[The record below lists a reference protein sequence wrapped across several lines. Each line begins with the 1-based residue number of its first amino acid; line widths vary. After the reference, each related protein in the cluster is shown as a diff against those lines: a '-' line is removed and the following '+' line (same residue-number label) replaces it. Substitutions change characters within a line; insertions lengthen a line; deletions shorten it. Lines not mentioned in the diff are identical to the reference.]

1 MMQLRMQKKIWGGNL
16 PESRREKQNLCW
28 IDAQRSSFDYLLSFA
43 KTLLDINSLFLREA
57 EAKEYEDE
65 DGYIEYSNEDSD
77 EDEDEEEYDEEDE
90 EEEEF
95 EYEYSDEGEDEE
107 EFDSEEF
114 EDDREEE
121 NKGWSFRGK
130 LEWLVLIK
138 LNPILPC

>member
-28 IDAQRSSFDYLLSFA
+28 IDAQRSSFDYFLFFA

-57 EAKEYEDE
+57 EAKEYDDE
-65 DGYIEYSNEDSD
+65 DDSFEYEYSD
-77 EDEDEEEYDEEDE
+77 EGEDEEEYDEEDE
-90 EEEEF
+90 EF
-95 EYEYSDEGEDEE
+95 EDEE

-121 NKGWSFRGK
+121 NKGLSFRCWCWDVEGR
-130 LEWLVLIK
+130 VL
-138 LNPILPC
+138 LPSQISHPTLYRRRTS